1 MFVVYMKFFSWLAP
15 LVFFYPITAQSFH
28 LSRANFLRNA
38 GASAM
43 GSGATIYNWAND
55 NNGHEEEPSSSPLSH
70 SLKQTA
76 DASYPLTLNFYSPVT
91 IESCMALTTYLKQ
104 LDVKSKQLQIQYG
117 KVFPINLHI
126 QSGGGMLMPTFYVC
140 DVIHN
145 LDTPVHVYID
155 GFVASAAS
163 LIAVSGAKRYMTQ
176 HSFMLIH
183 QLQSQSSGR
192 LNEMKDEIANLDFF
206 MKNAK
211 DIYYQNSNITKE
223 VLEKLL
229 LDELW
234 IDAQECLHYDL
245 IDEII

>member
-1 MFVVYMKFFSWLAP
+1 
-15 LVFFYPITAQSFH
+15 
-28 LSRANFLRNA
+28 
-38 GASAM
+38 
-43 GSGATIYNWAND
+43 
-55 NNGHEEEPSSSPLSH
+55 
-70 SLKQTA
+70 
-76 DASYPLTLNFYSPVT
+76 
-91 IESCMALTTYLKQ
+91 
-104 LDVKSKQLQIQYG
+104 
-117 KVFPINLHI
+117 
-126 QSGGGMLMPTFYVC
+126 LMPTFYVC